1 MNDQRTRPLPSII
14 SRSGRLVGSVIRPSG
29 DHALLMRNAY
39 ALMANTMVTGLL
51 GLAYWILAARYYAV
65 ADVGRASAA
74 YSAMNLFGGFTGLA
88 LIGGMTRFIPQAGSR
103 TGRLI
108 KLGYGA
114 SVLVAVV
121 GSVIFLVVTGGPG
134 SSYSEL
140 NGMTAGVIF
149 TACVA
154 IWSVF
159 TLQDGV
165 LVGMRAARW
174 VTTEN
179 GVFGVAKIA
188 MLLPLAAVIPR
199 TGLYVSWMV
208 PTLLALP
215 LVNWLIFRRL
225 LPGHVRQSAGAEQPS
240 RRQVGRFL
248 AGDVTGAL
256 LLLATVSLVP
266 VLVAMFVPPRL
277 NAYFYMAW
285 AIGSIVGLLT
295 VNMAQSLT
303 VEGAFDPV
311 QLARHTKAALRR
323 ILLILVP
330 VAAGTALLAPW
341 ILGLFGPGYARY
353 GTEVLVLL
361 AVSTLPRMLTEMHLG
376 VLRAQ
381 SRTSLVALVQGARA
395 VLTLGL
401 ALVLTKA
408 IGITGAGLAVLIAQ
422 VVTAVAVTPGL
433 LRVIIAGRRQ
443 PAGRARCRRAGRG
456 RAGRAA
462 SSASPASRTLQG
474 HLTMTSPAGRWPSDW
489 PGLAAIGATGLAG
502 LLLFLLP
509 LAGVKVTA
517 MNGLGLI
524 SVLPVACMVGIALL
538 VGAFIAMLALRRPVP
553 LMLGATVVAIVF
565 CLDGVTSIIEPVPR
579 FATTYQVAGFVSY
592 ISHTGHVA
600 PAAAAYFSWPG
611 FFALIAFATR
621 AAGVHSLLPLMTWW
635 PVAIDLLL
643 LAPFML
649 ATRALRISWQARWLA
664 ALLFCVG
671 NWVGQ
676 DYFSPQSLNFLFYL
690 SFIAIVLTWF
700 SGRGVQ
706 EAGQARPKRI
716 RGELPSRPVTA
727 GQRAVLLLLLIAI
740 FAASTVSHQL
750 TPAFMLVACAG
761 LVLVGRCTPRGLPIL
776 LGVLLV
782 GWVSY
787 ETVSYWSGHISTI
800 FGGVG
805 GLRGTVSSSVG
816 HRLIGTRLHRIAIFS
831 RVVLPLIMAV
841 LVAGSLFRR
850 WRRRIADRALI
861 VLLVV
866 PLIIIGLQNY
876 GGEIALRVYLFML
889 PAVAVLAAALFF
901 PGTGRPA
908 EPAPVSRPP
917 GPHGRPA
924 RGELRDRSS
933 RLL

>member
-1 MNDQRTRPLPSII
+1 
-14 SRSGRLVGSVIRPSG
+14 
-29 DHALLMRNAY
+29 
-39 ALMANTMVTGLL
+39 
-51 GLAYWILAARYYAV
+51 
-65 ADVGRASAA
+65 
-74 YSAMNLFGGFTGLA
+74 
-88 LIGGMTRFIPQAGSR
+88 
-103 TGRLI
+103 
-108 KLGYGA
+108 
-114 SVLVAVV
+114 
-121 GSVIFLVVTGGPG
+121 
-134 SSYSEL
+134 
-140 NGMTAGVIF
+140 
-149 TACVA
+149 
-154 IWSVF
+154 
-159 TLQDGV
+159 
-165 LVGMRAARW
+165 
-174 VTTEN
+174 
-179 GVFGVAKIA
+179 
-188 MLLPLAAVIPR
+188 
-199 TGLYVSWMV
+199 
-208 PTLLALP
+208 
-215 LVNWLIFRRL
+215 
-225 LPGHVRQSAGAEQPS
+225 
-240 RRQVGRFL
+240 
-248 AGDVTGAL
+248 
-256 LLLATVSLVP
+256 
-266 VLVAMFVPPRL
+266 
-277 NAYFYMAW
+277 
-285 AIGSIVGLLT
+285 
-295 VNMAQSLT
+295 
-303 VEGAFDPV
+303 
-311 QLARHTKAALRR
+311 
-323 ILLILVP
+323 
-330 VAAGTALLAPW
+330 
-341 ILGLFGPGYARY
+341 
-353 GTEVLVLL
+353 
-361 AVSTLPRMLTEMHLG
+361 
-376 VLRAQ
+376 
-381 SRTSLVALVQGARA
+381 
-395 VLTLGL
+395 
-401 ALVLTKA
+401 
-408 IGITGAGLAVLIAQ
+408 
-422 VVTAVAVTPGL
+422 
-433 LRVIIAGRRQ
+433 
-443 PAGRARCRRAGRG
+443 
-456 RAGRAA
+456 
-462 SSASPASRTLQG
+462 
-474 HLTMTSPAGRWPSDW
+474 MTSPAGRWPSDW

-706 EAGQARPKRI
+706 EAGDGDGGGLAAATGAVAGQARPKRI

-750 TPAFMLVACAG
+750 SPAFILVACAG

-841 LVAGSLFRR
+841 LVAGGLFRR

-908 EPAPVSRPP
+908 APAPASRPGR
-917 GPHGRPA
+917 GPARPA
-924 RGELRDRSS
+924 SATASCAIGPRDCSS
-933 RLL
+933 RCGSGLPG